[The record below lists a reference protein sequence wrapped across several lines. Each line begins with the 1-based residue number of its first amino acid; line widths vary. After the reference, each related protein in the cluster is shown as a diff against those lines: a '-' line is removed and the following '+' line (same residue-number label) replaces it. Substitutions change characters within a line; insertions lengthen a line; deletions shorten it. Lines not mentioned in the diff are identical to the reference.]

1 MCQAS
6 PVVVYS
12 SELATQG
19 CGLDEDQ
26 AQHWLSIK
34 KTQQRATTSQKC
46 KCKCFKNKCHVSK
59 QAIYCLSVKLQTK
72 EQRNRQIML
81 IDHFGQVTTRNCRY
95 LASVRIFQY
104 YFDRDT

>member
-1 MCQAS
+1 MRIKHNIGFLLRKHNREQQQARNANAN
-6 PVVVYS
+6 V
-12 SELATQG
+12 L
-19 CGLDEDQ
+19 
-26 AQHWLSIK
+26 
-34 KTQQRATTSQKC
+34 KTS
-46 KCKCFKNKCHVSK
+46 VMSVK
-59 QAIYCLSVKLQTK
+59 QAIYCFSVKLKTK

>member
-59 QAIYCLSVKLQTK
+59 TGHLLFFCKAENKGAAKQANYA
-72 EQRNRQIML
+72 
-81 IDHFGQVTTRNCRY
+81 D
-95 LASVRIFQY
+95 
-104 YFDRDT
+104 